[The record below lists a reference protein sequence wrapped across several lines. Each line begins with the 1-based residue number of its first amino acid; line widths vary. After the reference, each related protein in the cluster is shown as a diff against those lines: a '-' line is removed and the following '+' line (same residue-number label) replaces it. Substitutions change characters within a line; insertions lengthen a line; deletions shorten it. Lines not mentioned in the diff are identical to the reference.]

1 MKNRDLGYKQI
12 QWKELMYLL
21 DDVLSKYTENSEY
34 AIEQFELELLET
46 YGVKQEYLDRIELFI
61 YTIEED
67 EPMSMTED
75 EKIRTFL
82 K

>member
-12 QWKELMYLL
+12 RWKEIVYLL
-21 DDVLSKYTENSEY
+21 DDVLSRYTENSEY

-46 YGVKQEYLDRIELFI
+46 YDVKQEYLDRIELFI

-67 EPMSMTED
+67 ELMSMTEN

>member
-12 QWKELMYLL
+12 EWKELMYLL
-21 DDVLSKYTENSEY
+21 DDVLSRYTENSEY

>member
-1 MKNRDLGYKQI
+1 MKNRDLGHKQI
-12 QWKELMYLL
+12 RWKELVYLL
-21 DDVLSKYTENSEY
+21 DDVLSRYTDNSEY

-46 YGVKQEYLDRIELFI
+46 YGVRQEYLDRIELFI

>member
-12 QWKELMYLL
+12 RWKELVYLL
-21 DDVLSKYTENSEY
+21 DDVLSRYTENSEY

>member
-12 QWKELMYLL
+12 RWKELVYLL
-21 DDVLSKYTENSEY
+21 DDVLSRYTENSEY

-46 YGVKQEYLDRIELFI
+46 YGVEKDYLDRIELLI